1 MENNITMPTSE
12 VNSFI
17 IPITTKLLTL
27 FTKEKEEILRFEQNG
42 DIFLK
47 GKLIENDLEVVEG
60 FRLFLKSQSLI

>member
-1 MENNITMPTSE
+1 MENEI
-12 VNSFI
+12 I
-17 IPITTKLLTL
+17 IPLSDVQSFAIPKETTNLLTL
-27 FTKEKEEILRFEQNG
+27 FSNKEEILRFEQNG